1 MDIIKGRIFDF
12 MGKRKITFV
21 VSTVLVLVG
30 LVAAISI
37 PLGRAN
43 LGTDFAGGI
52 AMQLRFEKPVEID
65 RVRGLLKEG
74 GFEDANL
81 QEFAD
86 PTKLLVRV
94 KRTEDLRGATKSIES
109 LFRQNMQDNPFTLDS
124 VTEVGPTVGKKLQKD
139 ALWAITIALVGILI
153 YVAWRF
159 EMRFGVAAVAA
170 TFHDVL
176 AVLGLIYI
184 LDKEINLLIV
194 TALLTIAGYSLT
206 DTVVVFDRIRE
217 KLRATTKQKEGLV
230 PLINRSIS
238 EVLGR
243 TIVTSGTTLLV
254 LVALLLMGGE
264 VIHDFSLTLFFG
276 VIVGTYSSIF
286 VASPILLLWKGRGK
300 LIKDESL
307 LEEGRGI

>member
-1 MDIIKGRIFDF
+1 MDIIKGRIFEF
-12 MGKRKITFV
+12 MGKRKIAFP
-21 VSTVLVLVG
+21 VSAVLVLVG

-52 AMQLRFEKPVEID
+52 AMQLRFERAVEID

-94 KRTEDLRGATKSIES
+94 KRTEDLRGATRSIES
-109 LFRQNMQDNPFTLDS
+109 LFRQKMQDNPFTVDS

-139 ALWAITIALVGILI
+139 ALWAITIALLGILI

-159 EMRFGVAAVAA
+159 ELRFGVAAVAA

-176 AVLGLIYI
+176 AVLGLIYV

-217 KLRATTKQKEGLV
+217 NLRATAKQKEPLV

-254 LVALLLMGGE
+254 LVALLLIGGE